1 MKILKYET
9 QLNKIKNNCVLLQN
23 KKIKNNLEN
32 NINK

>member
-23 KKIKNNLEN
+23 EKRIKKQFR